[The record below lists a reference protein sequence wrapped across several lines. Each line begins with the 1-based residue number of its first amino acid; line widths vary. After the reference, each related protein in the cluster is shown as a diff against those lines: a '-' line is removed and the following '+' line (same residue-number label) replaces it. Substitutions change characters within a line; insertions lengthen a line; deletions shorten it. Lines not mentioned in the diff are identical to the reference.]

1 MNLFFNASDYLW
13 KCDVR
18 TENMWEKLDS
28 KSNIPPD
35 NRPGVEQYNEVLC
48 VCVLHLGNTYSTYAY
63 STRNDP
69 NNIICPQWNSSMICT
84 TLINHKVPTT
94 VLLDEKQKLIAF
106 GYEAEEKFS
115 KLGAKEKNFYF
126 FQRFQM
132 KLYDKFRS
140 GEVWLLS

>member
-1 MNLFFNASDYLW
+1 M
-13 KCDVR
+13 R
-18 TENMWEKLDS
+18 TENMWEKLGS
-28 KSNIPPD
+28 ESNIPPE
-35 NRPGVEQYNEVLC
+35 NRPGVEQDNEVLC
-48 VCVLHLGNTYSTYAY
+48 VCALHFGNTYSTYAY

-69 NNIICPQWNSSMICT
+69 NNIICPQWNSFMICK

-94 VLLDEKQKLIAF
+94 MLLDEKQKLIAF

-115 KLGAKEKNFYF
+115 NLGAKEKKNFYF

-140 GEVWLLS
+140 GEVWFLS